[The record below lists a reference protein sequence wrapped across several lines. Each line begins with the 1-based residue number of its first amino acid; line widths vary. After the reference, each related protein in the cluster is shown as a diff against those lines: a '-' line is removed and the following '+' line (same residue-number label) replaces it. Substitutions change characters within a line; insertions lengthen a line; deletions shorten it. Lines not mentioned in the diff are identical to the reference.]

1 MRPLGVTL
9 SAWFELVRAALIS
22 LVGLAVTLVGRVA
35 SRLAAVAA
43 EGNTLQGVLA
53 GFGKFVGI
61 ALLIYAAIQLALGLG
76 LLMRQNWTRLLTM
89 IFCGLGVLIL
99 LPRLIHLRPMS
110 MLFGLLQLGVLI
122 YLALPETRC
131 YFEQKESRAPNPA

>member
-1 MRPLGVTL
+1 MRPLGVTF
-9 SAWFELVRAALIS
+9 SACFEFVRAALIS
-22 LVGLAVTLVGRVA
+22 LVGLAVMLVVA

-43 EGNTLQGVLA
+43 EGNTLQRALA

-61 ALLIYAAIQLALGLG
+61 AMLVYAAIQLALGLG
-76 LLMRQNWTRLLTM
+76 LLMRQNWARLLTM

-110 MLFGLLQLGVLI
+110 LLFGLLQLAVLI
-122 YLALPETRC
+122 YLALSETRC